1 MKHENKLHLH
11 GTIAMAIAAIMN
23 RVDDDRMPEKSPV
36 DNELVDES

>member
-11 GTIAMAIAAIMN
+11 RTIAMAIAAIMN